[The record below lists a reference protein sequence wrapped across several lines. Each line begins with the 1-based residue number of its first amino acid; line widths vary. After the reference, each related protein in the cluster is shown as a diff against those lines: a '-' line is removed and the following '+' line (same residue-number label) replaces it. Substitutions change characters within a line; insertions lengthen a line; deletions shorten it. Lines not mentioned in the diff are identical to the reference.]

1 MGDVA
6 ISMILPSD
14 PDFRICLVDFNTLLE
29 LQSDAERLRFS
40 TRWSSVDA
48 LRGQA
53 KEQDAVL
60 QTLMRERRAGVI
72 RSYRCLLLFSALDGA
87 ASGGLATI
95 DLDPA
100 RLESLDRLDRD
111 SNVRKAL
118 VRIFSLAL
126 GGISGVEK
134 K

>member
-1 MGDVA
+1 MSVVR
-6 ISMILPSD
+6 SSD

-29 LQSDAERLRFS
+29 IQSDAERLGFA
-40 TRWSSVDA
+40 TRWTSVDA

-53 KEQDAVL
+53 REQDAVL
-60 QTLMRERRAGVI
+60 QTLMREKRTGVI
-72 RSYRCLLLFSALDGA
+72 RSYRCLLLFSAVDGA

-95 DLDPA
+95 DLDLA

-111 SNVRKAL
+111 PDVRKAL
-118 VRIFSLAL
+118 VRIFSMAL

>member
-1 MGDVA
+1 MSVVR
-6 ISMILPSD
+6 SSD

-29 LQSDAERLRFS
+29 IQSDAERLGFA
-40 TRWSSVDA
+40 TRWTSVNA

-53 KEQDAVL
+53 RERDAIL
-60 QTLMRERRAGVI
+60 QTFMREKRAGVI
-72 RSYRCLLLFSALDGA
+72 RSYRCLLLFSAVDGA
-87 ASGGLATI
+87 ASGGLAKI
-95 DLDPA
+95 DLDLA

-111 SNVRKAL
+111 PDVRKAL
-118 VRIFSLAL
+118 VRIFSMAL

>member
-14 PDFRICLVDFNTLLE
+14 LDFRICLVDFNTLLE

-72 RSYRCLLLFSALDGA
+72 RSYRCLLLFSALGGA
-87 ASGGLATI
+87 ASGVLATI

-100 RLESLDRLDRD
+100 RL
-111 SNVRKAL
+111 
-118 VRIFSLAL
+118 RIAGSARQGLRCQEGARPNLLTGAGRNL
-126 GGISGVEK
+126 GS
-134 K
+134 

>member
-1 MGDVA
+1 MSVVR
-6 ISMILPSD
+6 SSD

-29 LQSDAERLRFS
+29 IQSDAERLGFA
-40 TRWSSVDA
+40 TRWTSVDA

-53 KEQDAVL
+53 REQDAIL
-60 QTLMRERRAGVI
+60 QTFMREKRAGVI
-72 RSYRCLLLFSALDGA
+72 RSYRCLLLFSAVDGA

-95 DLDPA
+95 DLDLA

-111 SNVRKAL
+111 PDVRKAL
-118 VRIFSLAL
+118 VRIFSMAL

-134 K
+134 Q

>member
-1 MGDVA
+1 MSVVR
-6 ISMILPSD
+6 SSD

-29 LQSDAERLRFS
+29 IQSDAERLGFA
-40 TRWSSVDA
+40 TRWTSVDA
-48 LRGQA
+48 LSGQA

-60 QTLMRERRAGVI
+60 QTLMREKRAGAI
-72 RSYRCLLLFSALDGA
+72 RSYRCLLLFSAVDGA
-87 ASGGLATI
+87 VSGGLATI
-95 DLDPA
+95 DLDLA

-111 SNVRKAL
+111 PDVRKAL
-118 VRIFSLAL
+118 VRIFSMAL

>member
-1 MGDVA
+1 M
-6 ISMILPSD
+6 SMIRPSD
-14 PDFRICLVDFNTLLE
+14 PEFRICLVDFNTLIE
-29 LQSDAERLRFS
+29 MQSDAERLGFA
-40 TRWSSVDA
+40 TRWTSVDA
-48 LRGQA
+48 LRGQV

-60 QTLMRERRAGVI
+60 QTFMRERRAGVI

-111 SNVRKAL
+111 SDVRKAL

>member
-1 MGDVA
+1 M
-6 ISMILPSD
+6 SMIRPSD
-14 PDFRICLVDFNTLLE
+14 PDFRICLVDFSALLE
-29 LQSDAERLRFS
+29 IQSDAERLGFA
-40 TRWSSVDA
+40 TRWTSVDA

-53 KEQDAVL
+53 KEQGAVL
-60 QTLMRERRAGVI
+60 QTLMREKRAGVI
-72 RSYRCLLLFSALDGA
+72 RSYRCLLLFSTVDGA
-87 ASGGLATI
+87 TSGGLATI
-95 DLDPA
+95 DLDLA

-111 SNVRKAL
+111 PDVGKAF

>member
-1 MGDVA
+1 M
-6 ISMILPSD
+6 
-14 PDFRICLVDFNTLLE
+14 
-29 LQSDAERLRFS
+29 
-40 TRWSSVDA
+40 DA

-53 KEQDAVL
+53 REQDAVL
-60 QTLMRERRAGVI
+60 QTLMREKRAGVI
-72 RSYRCLLLFSALDGA
+72 RSYRCLLLFSAVDGA

-95 DLDPA
+95 DLDLA

-111 SNVRKAL
+111 PDVRKAL
-118 VRIFSLAL
+118 VRIFSMAL